1 MDILYRTFK
10 LKVAALKLT
19 RYSQDMKR
27 QAITWIAI
35 IAASLALGLF
45 VDARANATLGKPQ
58 LEISS
63 VDIPRSHV
71 QSSNGERG
79 AALAA
84 LSDGRYLLGG
94 GKNGFALYL
103 FDPANSSEKILGK
116 VENYTQRFNDSRFAI
131 TDIGILT
138 QSANRVDAVVS
149 YPRYDRVR
157 DCVNV
162 VLGAYQID
170 LGAKPAV
177 KRTATW
183 FTSKPC
189 VPVSAV
195 QHAAGRIEVIDKFS
209 VYMTVGDL
217 GFTKIDQVKT
227 RQDLGSVFNISKSK
241 VEKISQGHR
250 NQQGIVLI
258 GTDLYTSEHGPRGGD
273 ELNLITAGQ
282 DYGWPAV
289 SYGQPYSSGD
299 YVKPGVTGSHEGF
312 SKPLTYWVPSVA
324 PTELVQLPSTWG
336 QWSSQIVMGTLR
348 EESLIFVQ
356 LINRTTVGEI
366 STVSVGERIRDLEMS
381 KNGQIIATTDSGKL
395 LVIGPA

>member
-1 MDILYRTFK
+1 
-10 LKVAALKLT
+10 
-19 RYSQDMKR
+19 MKR

-35 IAASLALGLF
+35 IVASLALGLF
-45 VDARANATLGKPQ
+45 VEARANADLGKPQ
-58 LEISS
+58 LAITS
-63 VDIPRSHV
+63 VDLPRSHV

-79 AALAA
+79 AAITA

-103 FDPANSSEKILGK
+103 FDPADGSEKILGK

-131 TDIGILT
+131 TDIGLLS

-149 YPRYDRVR
+149 YPRYDRIR
-157 DCVNV
+157 ACVNV

-170 LGAKPAV
+170 LGAKPSV

-189 VPVSAV
+189 VPVGTV
-195 QHAAGRIEVIDKFS
+195 QQAAGRIEVIDKSS

-227 RQDLGSVFNISKSK
+227 RQDLGSVFKISKSK

-250 NQQGIVLI
+250 NQQGILLI
-258 GTDLYTSEHGPRGGD
+258 GSDLYTSEHGPRGGD
-273 ELNLITAGQ
+273 ELNLITRGQ

-289 SYGQPYSSGD
+289 SYGQPYTSED
-299 YVKPGVTGSHEGF
+299 YIKPGVTGSHEGF
-312 SKPLTYWVPSVA
+312 TKPLTYWVPSVA
-324 PTELVQLPSTWG
+324 PTELVQLPNSWG

-348 EESLIFVQ
+348 EESLIFIQ
-356 LINRTTVGEI
+356 LTDRSTVGQI
-366 STVSVGERIRDLEMS
+366 RVVNVGERIRDLEIS
-381 KNGQIIATTDSGKL
+381 SAGLLIATTDSGKL
-395 LVIGPA
+395 LIISPA